1 MARILVV
8 DDRPSNRHYLRVV
21 LCGAGHEVTEAADG
35 AQALRATRET
45 RPHLVITD
53 LLMPVMDG
61 FEYVSRLRQEPEI
74 AATPV
79 IFYTATYRSTDAHK
93 LATAC
98 GVTEVLPKPTGPRAL
113 IDAVNRLLGDD
124 AALPAGAQAL
134 REAPSAL
141 SGLGQRMAGHLGHV
155 TEDQAL
161 INGLLREHSGPE
173 HERERLRGLSLRL
186 ADNLGHVQ
194 RSASRIFALIELALD
209 LAVERRRDA
218 FLRMFCD
225 ASRRIVEADAVAL
238 VLLHADESGVRHV
251 EAHGLR
257 PPALQSLRGAA
268 VRQGLIGR
276 VWSHGAALR
285 EGNGNDVLA
294 ELPVSFGPV
303 RSFLG
308 VPVGSGSAQYG
319 VLLFTDE
326 RPGHRFDDEDEMM
339 ALALAGEFVVMFEL
353 FDANE
358 TLQSRA
364 VELELQ
370 VAQRQQ
376 AEQAQAEA
384 LARLDGMIQAAMDAI
399 ITVDRSQRIVLFNP
413 AAERMFGRRAA
424 DMLGRPLDDLLPE
437 AARGPHIDHLRNFAS
452 SGPSTRTM
460 SPLRT
465 VRGRRANGETFP
477 IDASISRV
485 VLDSGTYYTAILRDV
500 TQRVQADQAL
510 EQYRVELAGFSQ
522 RLLEQEKQTT
532 RRLAQ
537 ALHDELGQTLAAMR
551 LIYDACSAQAGTAPN
566 DLMRRFDGLISEANQ
581 QVRQVL
587 VDLRPPLLDE
597 LGLAAALDNELRQR
611 ATLTTQGVDLQL
623 DVANDLQRVRWPAEA
638 EYAAFMIAREAVHNA
653 LRHARPATIR
663 VKLAGDE
670 HRLKLTVSD
679 DGCGLPIGGAVAA
692 PGHLGMVGMR
702 ERALAIGAMLDVQSS
717 PGQGTTV
724 HLRWKE
730 PGGRERRSLPINTA
744 QTIPEARS

>member
-8 DDRPSNRHYLRVV
+8 DDRSSNRHYLRMV
-21 LCGAGHEVTEAADG
+21 LATIGHEVVEAADG
-35 AQALRATRET
+35 AQALERTRALH
-45 RPHLVITD
+45 PHLVITD

-61 FEYVSRLRQEPEI
+61 FEFVKRLRSEPAI

-79 IFYTATYRSTDAHK
+79 VFYTATYRSSEARK
-93 LATAC
+93 LAAAC
-98 GVTEVLPKPTGPRAL
+98 GVSEVLPKPTGPSVL
-113 IDAVNRLLGDD
+113 IDTVSRLLGQAAPAHD
-124 AALPAGAQAL
+124 ADAP
-134 REAPSAL
+134 RESPSL
-141 SGLGQRMAGHLGHV
+141 LMGLGQHIAGQIDHV
-155 TEDQAL
+155 SEDQAL
-161 INGLLREHSGPE
+161 IDGLLREHRGPDD
-173 HERERLRGLSLRL
+173 ERERLERLSRRL

-194 RSASRIFALIELALD
+194 RSASRVFALIELALD
-209 LAVERRRDA
+209 LAVERRHDA
-218 FLRMFCD
+218 FLRMFCE
-225 ASRRIVEADAVAL
+225 ASHRIVEADAVAL
-238 VLLHADESGVRHV
+238 VLLQADQREVRHV
-251 EAHGLR
+251 EAHGL
-257 PPALQSLRGAA
+257 PPAAVQSLHGPAI
-268 VRQGLIGR
+268 RQGLVGR
-276 VWSHGAALR
+276 LWACDGALR
-285 EGNGNDVLA
+285 EGDGHGPLA
-294 ELPVSFGPV
+294 GLPADLGPV

-308 VPVGSGSAQYG
+308 VPVGTDGAPYG
-319 VLLFTDE
+319 VLLFTDQRE
-326 RPGHRFDDEDEMM
+326 GHRFDDEDEMM
-339 ALALAGEFVVMFEL
+339 ALALAGEFAVMFEL

-399 ITVDRSQRIVLFNP
+399 ITVDQSQRIVLFNP

-424 DMLGRPLDDLLPE
+424 EMLGRPLDELMPE
-437 AARGPHIDHLRNFAS
+437 SARALHADHLRAFAAG
-452 SGPSTRTM
+452 GPSTRTM

-465 VRGRRANGETFP
+465 VRGRRADGATFP
-477 IDASISRV
+477 IDASISTV
-485 VLDSGTYYTAILRDV
+485 VLDSGIYYTAILRDV
-500 TQRVQADQAL
+500 TQREQANQAL

-551 LIYDACSAQAGTAPN
+551 LIYDASHQTAGRAPN
-566 DLMRRFDGLISEANQ
+566 PLMQRLDHLITEANR

-597 LGLAAALDNELRQR
+597 HGLAAALDNELRQR
-611 ATLTTQGVDLQL
+611 APMTNGVALRLHVAPGLQGM
-623 DVANDLQRVRWPAEA
+623 RWPPEA

-653 LRHARPATIR
+653 LCHAHAATVR
-663 VKLAGDE
+663 VELSGDE
-670 HRLKLTVSD
+670 ATLTLAICD
-679 DGCGLPIGGAVAA
+679 DGCGLPLGGATPA

-702 ERALAIGAMLDVQSS
+702 ERALAIGSMLAVHSA

-724 HLRWKE
+724 HLRWQAPQE
-730 PGGRERRSLPINTA
+730 PAARPPATHETA
-744 QTIPEARS
+744 WP